1 VGNKML
7 NRFVAQRSVWGWM
20 QERRSRLLLLVL
32 TLVLAVLT
40 LSNAVSS
47 PAIAQTPIDQ
57 LQKQQSDLERKR
69 STVTEQRNRVQR
81 QEKAAQTKLGG
92 IQTHIKATNAQIS
105 TNEQKLKA
113 ATTRLNKLQGDL
125 AKVEAGY
132 QQRQFATIARLKFLQ
147 RQQHIQGWAILLQ
160 SQNLN
165 DFLDRRYQLQR
176 VYKGDRQ
183 TLAALKV
190 QSENIEKNR
199 RAVSSQKNTVALL
212 TQELLAQKS
221 EFQAQADAQ
230 KSNISRLKQDRNALE
245 DAEEQLSRDSENIA
259 ALIQERLDEQAR
271 KNIAVVIPSSGLMGY
286 PTNGP
291 ITSPFG
297 DRMHPIL
304 GYVRFHA
311 GLDFGADYGSPI
323 FAAQSGTVILAGW
336 YGGYGQCVI
345 VDHGNGTT
353 TFYAHTSDLYVS
365 EGETVQRGQA
375 IAAIGTSGLST
386 GPHLHFEV
394 RVGGEPV
401 NPISYF

>member
-1 VGNKML
+1 ML
-7 NRFVAQRSVWGWM
+7 NRFVERQAVSGW
-20 QERRSRLLLLVL
+20 RRSRIAIFAL
-32 TLVLAVLT
+32 TIAIAFSILI
-40 LSNAVSS
+40 LSPVA
-47 PAIAQTPIDQ
+47 AQTPIDQ

-69 STVTEQRNRVQR
+69 STVTEQRDRVRR

-92 IQTHIKATNAQIS
+92 IQTHIKATSVQIS
-105 TNEQKLKA
+105 ANEKKLKA
-113 ATTRLNKLQGDL
+113 ASQRLDQLQNDL

-183 TLAALKV
+183 TLATLKT
-190 QSENIEKNR
+190 QSEKIENNR
-199 RAVSSQKNTVALL
+199 RAVSTQKNTVALL
-212 TQELLAQKS
+212 TQELLVQKS
-221 EFQAQADAQ
+221 EFQAQANAQ
-230 KSNISRLKQDRNALE
+230 KSNIDRLKQDRGALE
-245 DAEEQLSRDSENIA
+245 AAEEQLSRDSNNIA
-259 ALIQERLDEQAR
+259 ALIQQRMDEQSRSRISA
-271 KNIAVVIPSSGLMGY
+271 VIPSTGLMGY
-286 PTNGP
+286 PCNGP

-323 FAAQSGTVILAGW
+323 FAAQSGTVIHAGW
-336 YGGYGQCVI
+336 YGGYGQSVI
-345 VDHGNGTT
+345 IDHGNGIT

-365 EGETVQRGQA
+365 EGENVQRGQA
-375 IAAIGTSGLST
+375 IAAIGSSGLST

-401 NPISYF
+401 NPVSYF

>member
-1 VGNKML
+1 ML
-7 NRFVAQRSVWGWM
+7 NRFVEQRSVWSWM
-20 QERRSRLLLLVL
+20 KGRNRLAIA
-32 TLVLAVLT
+32 TLVTLALFLLT
-40 LSNAVSS
+40 LSNPLIS
-47 PAIAQTPIDQ
+47 PVAAQTPIDQ
-57 LQKQQSDLERKR
+57 LQKQQSNLERKR
-69 STVTEQRNRVQR
+69 ATVTEQRDRIHR
-81 QEKAAQTKLGG
+81 QETAAQTKLGG

-113 ATTRLNKLQGDL
+113 ASQRLTQLQGAL

-190 QSENIEKNR
+190 QSEKIEKNR
-199 RAVSSQKNTVALL
+199 RAVSSQKNTVVLL

-221 EFQAQADAQ
+221 EFQAQANVQ
-230 KSNISRLKQDRNALE
+230 KSNIDRLKQDRGALE
-245 DAEEQLSRDSENIA
+245 AAEEQLSRDSDNIA
-259 ALIQERLDEQAR
+259 ALIQQRMNEQAR
-271 KNIAVVIPSSGLMGY
+271 SHIAAVIPSTGLMGY
-286 PTNGP
+286 PCNGP

-336 YGGYGQCVI
+336 YSGYGQAVI
-345 VDHGNGTT
+345 IDHGNGTT
-353 TFYAHTSDLYVS
+353 TLYGHTSDLYVS
-365 EGETVQRGQA
+365 EGDTVQRGQA
-375 IAAIGTSGLST
+375 IATIGSSGLST

-394 RVGGEPV
+394 RVSGEPV
-401 NPISYF
+401 NPVSYF

>member
-1 VGNKML
+1 ML
-7 NRFVAQRSVWGWM
+7 NRFVERQAVPGWIKGK
-20 QERRSRLLLLVL
+20 SRIAISAL
-32 TLVLAVLT
+32 TIALALFILT
-40 LSNAVSS
+40 TSAPVV
-47 PAIAQTPIDQ
+47 AQTPIDQ
-57 LQKQQSDLERKR
+57 LQRQQSDLERKR
-69 STVTEQRNRVQR
+69 ATVTEQRDRVRR
-81 QEKAAQTKLGG
+81 QENAAQTKLGG
-92 IQTHIKATNAQIS
+92 IQTHIKATSAQIS
-105 TNEQKLKA
+105 ANEQKLKA
-113 ATTRLNKLQGDL
+113 ANQRLSQLQSDL
-125 AKVEAGY
+125 SKVEAGY

-165 DFLDRRYQLQR
+165 EFLDRRYQLQR

-183 TLAALKV
+183 TLATLKT
-190 QSENIEKNR
+190 QSEKIEKNR
-199 RAVSSQKNTVALL
+199 RAVSTQKNTVALL

-221 EFQAQADAQ
+221 EFQAQANAQ
-230 KSNISRLKQDRNALE
+230 KNNIDRLKQDRNALE
-245 DAEEQLSRDSENIA
+245 AAEEQLSNDSNNIA
-259 ALIQERLDEQAR
+259 ALIQQRMDEQAR
-271 KNIAVVIPSSGLMGY
+271 SRIAVVIPSTGLMGY

-345 VDHGNGTT
+345 VDHGNSTT

-365 EGETVQRGQA
+365 EGESVQRGQA

-401 NPISYF
+401 NPVNYF

>member
-1 VGNKML
+1 ML
-7 NRFVAQRSVWGWM
+7 NRFVERQVVPGWTK
-20 QERRSRLLLLVL
+20 RRSRIAIFAL
-32 TLVLAVLT
+32 TIAIAFSILI
-40 LSNAVSS
+40 LSPVA
-47 PAIAQTPIDQ
+47 AQTPIDQ

-69 STVTEQRNRVQR
+69 STVTEQRDRVRR

-92 IQTHIKATNAQIS
+92 IQTHIKATSVQIS
-105 TNEQKLKA
+105 ANEKKLKA
-113 ATTRLNKLQGDL
+113 ASQRLDQLQNDL

-183 TLAALKV
+183 TLATLKT
-190 QSENIEKNR
+190 QSEKIENNR
-199 RAVSSQKNTVALL
+199 RAVSTQKNTVALL

-221 EFQAQADAQ
+221 EFQAQANAQ
-230 KSNISRLKQDRNALE
+230 KSNIDRLKQDRGALE
-245 DAEEQLSRDSENIA
+245 AAEEQLSRDSNNIA
-259 ALIQERLDEQAR
+259 ALIQQRMDEQSRSRISA
-271 KNIAVVIPSSGLMGY
+271 VIPSTGLMGY
-286 PTNGP
+286 PCNGP

-323 FAAQSGTVILAGW
+323 FAAQSGTVIHAGW
-336 YGGYGQCVI
+336 YGGYGQSVI
-345 VDHGNGTT
+345 IDHGNGIT

-365 EGETVQRGQA
+365 EGENVQRGQA
-375 IAAIGTSGLST
+375 IAAIGSSGLST

-401 NPISYF
+401 NPVSYF

>member
-1 VGNKML
+1 ML
-7 NRFVAQRSVWGWM
+7 NRFVERQAVPGWM
-20 QERRSRLLLLVL
+20 KGKSRIAISAL
-32 TLVLAVLT
+32 TIALALFILT
-40 LSNAVSS
+40 TSALSPVA
-47 PAIAQTPIDQ
+47 AQTPIDQ
-57 LQKQQSDLERKR
+57 LQKQQNDLERKR
-69 STVTEQRNRVQR
+69 ATVTEQRDRVRR

-92 IQTHIKATNAQIS
+92 IQTHIKATSAQIS
-105 TNEQKLKA
+105 ANEQKLKA
-113 ATTRLNKLQGDL
+113 ANQRLNQLQSDL
-125 AKVEAGY
+125 SKVEAGY

-165 DFLDRRYQLQR
+165 EFLDRRYQLQR

-183 TLAALKV
+183 TLAALKT
-190 QSENIEKNR
+190 QSEKIEQNR
-199 RAVSSQKNTVALL
+199 RAVSTQKNTVALL

-221 EFQAQADAQ
+221 GFQAQADAQ
-230 KSNISRLKQDRNALE
+230 KSNIDRLKQDRGALE
-245 DAEEQLSRDSENIA
+245 AAEEQLSSDSNNIA
-259 ALIQERLDEQAR
+259 ALIQQRMDEQAR
-271 KNIAVVIPSSGLMGY
+271 SRIAVVIPSTGLMGY

-401 NPISYF
+401 NPVNYF

>member
-1 VGNKML
+1 M
-7 NRFVAQRSVWGWM
+7 NRFVERQAVPGWTVPGWTKGK
-20 QERRSRLLLLVL
+20 SPIAILAL
-32 TLVLAVLT
+32 TIALALFILT
-40 LSNAVSS
+40 TSAPV
-47 PAIAQTPIDQ
+47 AAQTPIDQ
-57 LQKQQSDLERKR
+57 LQRQQSDLERKR
-69 STVTEQRNRVQR
+69 ATVTEQRDRVRR
-81 QEKAAQTKLGG
+81 QEKAAQAKLGG
-92 IQTHIKATNAQIS
+92 IQTHIKATSAQIS
-105 TNEQKLKA
+105 ANEQKLKA
-113 ATTRLNKLQGDL
+113 ANQRLSQLQSDL
-125 AKVEAGY
+125 SKVEAGY

-165 DFLDRRYQLQR
+165 EFLDRRYQLQR

-183 TLAALKV
+183 TLAALKN
-190 QSENIEKNR
+190 QSEKIEKNR
-199 RAVSSQKNTVALL
+199 RAVSTQKNTVALL

-221 EFQAQADAQ
+221 EFQAQANAQ
-230 KSNISRLKQDRNALE
+230 KTNIDRLKQDRSALE
-245 DAEEQLSRDSENIA
+245 AAEEQLSNDSNNIA
-259 ALIQERLDEQAR
+259 ALIQQRMDEQAR
-271 KNIAVVIPSSGLMGY
+271 SRIAVVIPSTGLMGY

-323 FAAQSGTVILAGW
+323 FAAQSGTVILSGW

-353 TFYAHTSDLYVS
+353 TFYAHTSELYVS
-365 EGETVQRGQA
+365 EGESVQRGQA

-401 NPISYF
+401 NPVNYF

>member
-1 VGNKML
+1 ML
-7 NRFVAQRSVWGWM
+7 NRFVAQRSVLGWV
-20 QERRSRLLLLVL
+20 RGKSLLLLV
-32 TLVLAVLT
+32 LVLAVLT
-40 LSNAVSS
+40 ISSSFS

-69 STVTEQRNRVQR
+69 STVTEQRDRVQR

-92 IQTHIKATNAQIS
+92 IQTHIKATDAQIS

-113 ATTRLNKLQGDL
+113 ATARLKKLQGDL

-160 SQNLN
+160 SHNLN

-183 TLAALKV
+183 TLAALKT
-190 QSENIEKNR
+190 QSETIEKNR

-230 KSNISRLKQDRNALE
+230 KSNITRLKQDRNALE
-245 DAEEQLSRDSENIA
+245 DAEEQLARDSENIA
-259 ALIQERLDEQAR
+259 ALIQERMDEQAR
-271 KNIAVVIPSSGLMGY
+271 RNIAVVIPSSGLMGY
-286 PTNGP
+286 PCNGP

-323 FAAQSGTVILAGW
+323 FAAQSGTVIHAGW
-336 YGGYGQCVI
+336 YGGYGQSVMI
-345 VDHGNGTT
+345 DHGNGTT

-365 EGETVQRGQA
+365 DGENVQRGQA
-375 IAAIGTSGLST
+375 IASIGSSGFST

-394 RVGGEPV
+394 RVGGDPV

>member
-1 VGNKML
+1 ML
-7 NRFVAQRSVWGWM
+7 NRFVAQRSVWGW
-20 QERRSRLLLLVL
+20 ERGQRSRLLILAFALA
-32 TLVLAVLT
+32 LAVLT
-40 LSNAVSS
+40 IGGSITS
-47 PAIAQTPIDQ
+47 PVVAQTPIDQ
-57 LQKQQSDLERKR
+57 LQKQQNALEQKR

-190 QSENIEKNR
+190 QSKNIEKNR
-199 RAVSSQKNTVALL
+199 RAVSSQKNAVALL

-230 KSNISRLKQDRNALE
+230 KTNISRLKQDRNALE

-297 DRMHPIL
+297 DRVHPIL

-311 GLDFGADYGSPI
+311 GMDFGADYGSPI
-323 FAAQSGTVILAGW
+323 FAAQSGTVILAEW
-336 YGGYGQCVI
+336 YSGYGQAVI
-345 VDHGNGTT
+345 IDHGNGVTT
-353 TFYAHTSDLYVS
+353 LYGHTSDLYVS
-365 EGETVQRGQA
+365 AGDVVRRGQV
-375 IAAIGTSGLST
+375 IATIGSSGFST

-401 NPISYF
+401 NPVNYF